1 VSIIEKPAARR
12 GGFGRRFLSYLL
24 FIGGVAIVWEAGAR
38 FSNAS
43 EVLFPPFSS
52 VARALWASVISGEL
66 PDRAALSLVLI
77 VQGLGVGVLFAL
89 LLSLGAK
96 ADRRIASV
104 VEGLTAF
111 LHPLPGIAVLPLII
125 LWAGTG
131 TTAVL
136 VIIVHS
142 VVWPLTTN
150 LYAGFRSVPA
160 HLYDVVRNYRL
171 STLELVR
178 HLLLPSAFP
187 FLLAG
192 LRIGWARAWR
202 ALIAAEMVFGA
213 VGARGGIGWFIF
225 QRRVFMDTTGL
236 FAGIV
241 SVMLIGVIVEELVFE
256 SLERMTVR
264 KWGVSS

>member
-1 VSIIEKPAARR
+1 
-12 GGFGRRFLSYLL
+12 
-24 FIGGVAIVWEAGAR
+24 
-38 FSNAS
+38 
-43 EVLFPPFSS
+43 
-52 VARALWASVISGEL
+52 
-66 PDRAALSLVLI
+66 
-77 VQGLGVGVLFAL
+77 
-89 LLSLGAK
+89 
-96 ADRRIASV
+96 
-104 VEGLTAF
+104 
-111 LHPLPGIAVLPLII
+111 VLPLII